1 MHPAPQCPFDQITSC
16 ISLSGKCPF
25 LVFAIPWSQRLR
37 IVPQS
42 VEKVERGRPPAAVS
56 IRCELHPRIS
66 SPNDST
72 LLSLQFLV
80 RRAAPVKGEPEP
92 GADVGRRRRREG
104 VGHEVDAQVVLGTG
118 PIPEDAQLPRGGRA
132 DDSRA
137 EHAHLHPRSILS
149 PGSNSVFF

>member
-1 MHPAPQCPFDQITSC
+1 MRITY
-16 ISLSGKCPF
+16 ILAF
-25 LVFAIPWSQRLR
+25 I
-37 IVPQS
+37 
-42 VEKVERGRPPAAVS
+42 
-56 IRCELHPRIS
+56 HS

-72 LLSLQFLV
+72 LLSLQFVV

-104 VGHEVDAQVVLGTG
+104 VGHEVDAQVVLRAGG

-137 EHAHLHPRSILS
+137 EHAHLHPPSILS
-149 PGSNSVFF
+149 PGSNSVF